1 MVPRHFISTHWTQLF
16 KVFIVGVI
24 HHFKLRRL
32 HVSRHL
38 PLVPMRSSQSQGFR
52 LHFGQHDKAAAG
64 GERGSVRPGS
74 PAPGRRRRFNSGG
87 KEEGAPGGAARRSAR
102 SRECASC
109 SSGLR
114 VRTPA
119 PRPAPQL
126 RSRPRA
132 ARRHGAGDPA
142 ETAPGRADSA
152 RAELPGARIPARSAG
167 GGGEVPPRGRCRC
180 CGTAGRLPPGLRR
193 PPPAGRVCLPASA
206 LRPLPVP
213 AAWRSLS
220 PVRTV
225 KFQPP
230 LRLRRVPEQ
239 PFAAPRVTALEGRG
253 MRRRR
258 ASLEKLRRR
267 PRGPAG
273 RGKRPLQPTDAARLI
288 SPPRP
293 LEKLGGKLFSFL

>member
-1 MVPRHFISTHWTQLF
+1 MGTPHPARFQSRKLLCQPRRGGLTPARGPARPLQARGARAPRPLT
-16 KVFIVGVI
+16 
-24 HHFKLRRL
+24 L

-87 KEEGAPGGAARRSAR
+87 KEEVAPGEG
-102 SRECASC
+102 C
-109 SSGLR
+109 SPVRPLAGVRLRLSGLR

-132 ARRHGAGDPA
+132 ARRRRGAGDPA
-142 ETAPGRADSA
+142 ETAPGRAGSA
-152 RAELPGARIPARSAG
+152 RAELAGARIPARSAG
-167 GGGEVPPRGRCRC
+167 GGGEVPPRGRCRR
-180 CGTAGRLPPGLRR
+180 CGTAGRLPPPRHR
-193 PPPAGRVCLPASA
+193 PPPAGRVCLPAPA
-206 LRPLPVP
+206 LRPFPVP
-213 AAWRSLS
+213 APRRPLS

-230 LRLRRVPEQ
+230 LPPPLRLRRVPEQ
-239 PFAAPRVTALEGRG
+239 PRG
-253 MRRRR
+253 
-258 ASLEKLRRR
+258 
-267 PRGPAG
+267 
-273 RGKRPLQPTDAARLI
+273 
-288 SPPRP
+288 
-293 LEKLGGKLFSFL
+293 